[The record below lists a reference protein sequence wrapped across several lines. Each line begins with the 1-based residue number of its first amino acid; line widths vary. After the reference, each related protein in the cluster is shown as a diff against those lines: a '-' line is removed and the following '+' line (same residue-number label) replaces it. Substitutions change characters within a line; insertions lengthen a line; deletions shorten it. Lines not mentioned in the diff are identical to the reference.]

1 MITKLSK
8 YILVLFFFAT
18 IVSCSKET
26 GTFAFKNNNDD
37 RYIIKDG
44 LCEFNQDEK
53 VNWAFCFTKVSK
65 QKKIGVVILKKE
77 NVWIDIYSFYDTV
90 YKNKPCIYGN
100 IEDYQ
105 VGTYKIIIVDKG
117 NTIAEK
123 EFVIYNENENN
134 D

>member
-8 YILVLFFFAT
+8 YIVLLFCFVT

-26 GTFAFKNNNDD
+26 GSFAFKNNNDD

-65 QKKIGVVILKKE
+65 QKKIGVVVLKKE
-77 NVWIDIYSFYDTV
+77 KVWIDVDSFYDTV
-90 YKNKPCIYGN
+90 YKDKPCIYGH
-100 IEDYQ
+100 IENYEA
-105 VGTYKIIIVDKG
+105 GTYKILIVDTG
-117 NTIAEK
+117 NEIAEK
-123 EFVIYNENENN
+123 EFVIYNENENY